1 MAFAVFSSALE
12 LPVCSIARMTDTDV
26 TQQQQQ
32 QVLPGVK
39 RGRQEAARAPCRVN
53 VEARV
58 HRL

>member
-26 TQQQQQ
+26 TQQQQ
-32 QVLPGVK
+32 VLPGVK
-39 RGRQEAARAPCRVN
+39 RGRQETARAPCRVN